1 MLASTSRGRESTT
14 VRPSPER
21 QVTTIS
27 TPGARCTDGSRA
39 DPGTLSSTVPVSA
52 PYRALVLLIALG
64 IALRAWAYFSNVS
77 LWLDE
82 LLISRNIL
90 GLPLSHLLTKPLL
103 LDQVAPRGFLL
114 LEKLAVDTLGRNELA
129 LRFFPFR
136 CLSCS

>member
-1 MLASTSRGRESTT
+1 M
-14 VRPSPER
+14 
-21 QVTTIS
+21 TTIS

-129 LRFFPFR
+129 LRSFPIR